1 MSVKQPAPNCRRC
14 PRLVSLRRRV
24 RRDYPDYHA
33 APVPGFGAADAALL
47 IVGLAPGMHGAN
59 ATGRA
64 FTGGNAGDL
73 LFETLYGAG
82 FASAPASRAAD
93 DGLELHDCRITN
105 VVKCLPPDNKPV
117 AAEVNACNRFL
128 RSELARPR
136 VVLTLGAMAH
146 KATLK
151 ALRLRQAD
159 YPFGHAASFTLPSA
173 QTLIAS
179 YHCSRYNLNTRRLTP
194 AMFAD
199 AVSSARAA
207 VDGDLSTAQSS
218 AS

>member
-14 PRLVSLRRRV
+14 PRLVSLRRQV

-33 APVPGFGAADAALL
+33 APVPGFGPENATLL
-47 IVGLAPGMHGAN
+47 VVGLAPGMHGAN

-73 LFETLYGAG
+73 LFQTLYDFG
-82 FASAPASRAAD
+82 FASAPRSRAAD
-93 DGLELHDCRITN
+93 DGLMLHDCRITN

-128 RSELARPR
+128 SSELAGPH
-136 VVLTLGAMAH
+136 VLLTLGALAH
-146 KATLK
+146 KATLR
-151 ALRLRQAD
+151 ALKLRQAD
-159 YPFGHAASFTLPSA
+159 YPFAHAARFDLPTG

-179 YHCSRYNLNTRRLTP
+179 YHCSRYNINTRRLTA

-199 AVSSARAA
+199 AFSSARMA
-207 VDGDLSTAQSS
+207 VDGHLPTPQSS

>member
-1 MSVKQPAPNCRRC
+1 M
-14 PRLVSLRRRV
+14 
-24 RRDYPDYHA
+24 
-33 APVPGFGAADAALL
+33 PGFGPENAALL

-73 LFETLYGAG
+73 LFRTMYDFG
-82 FASAPASRAAD
+82 FASAPESRTAD
-93 DGLELHDCRITN
+93 DGLVLHDCRITN
-105 VVKCLPPDNKPV
+105 VVKCLPPDNKPM

-128 RSELARPR
+128 SSELVRPR
-136 VVLTLGAMAH
+136 VVLTLGALAH

-151 ALRLRQAD
+151 ALGLRQAD
-159 YPFGHAASFTLPSA
+159 YPFGHAAGFALPSA

-194 AMFAD
+194 AMFAA

-207 VDGDLSTAQSS
+207 VDGGLSLSQSS